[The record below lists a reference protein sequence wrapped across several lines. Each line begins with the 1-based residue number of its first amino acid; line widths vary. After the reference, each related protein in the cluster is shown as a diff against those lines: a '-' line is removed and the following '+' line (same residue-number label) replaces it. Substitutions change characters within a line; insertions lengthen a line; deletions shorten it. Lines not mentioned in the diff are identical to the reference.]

1 MEEVILSNIIKFKS
15 KSDIAIEFLEMVIE
29 EMKEGKLDNIL
40 IACKDKI
47 NKNVLTGYCN
57 LDEGEKHELIG
68 HLQVDVV
75 RDMIDRNYN
84 GG

>member
-1 MEEVILSNIIKFKS
+1 MSKIIKFKS
-15 KSDIAIEFLEMVIE
+15 KSDIAVEFLEMVIQE
-29 EMKEGKLDNIL
+29 VKEGHIDNIL
-40 IACKDKI
+40 IASKDKI

-68 HLQVDVV
+68 HLQVDVI
-75 RDMIDRNYN
+75 RDMIDRNY

>member
-1 MEEVILSNIIKFKS
+1 MSKIIKFKS
-15 KSDIAIEFLEMVIE
+15 KSDIAVEFLEMVIQE
-29 EMKEGKLDNIL
+29 VKEGHLDNIL
-40 IACKDKI
+40 IASKDKI

-68 HLQVDVV
+68 HLQVDVI
-75 RDMIDRNYN
+75 RDMIDRNY